1 MKPGDT
7 LEGPVPYVV
16 CATINDLNQY
26 VTIPKFIVDGVV
38 KASGLTPR
46 WPAGVFVIF
55 TDEGA
60 TVCVYGAD
68 ENQNFEF
75 RRNTI
80 ILSEDESQNPPV
92 GESVW
97 KMWKELRD
105 VPEETLSE
113 NLDKLRAQTTV

>member
-7 LEGPVPYVV
+7 LDGPVPYVV
-16 CATINDLNQY
+16 CATINDLDQF
-26 VTIPKFIVDGVV
+26 VMIPKFIVDGVV

-46 WPAGVFVIF
+46 WPAGVFVVF

-68 ENQNFEF
+68 ENQNFEI

-80 ILSEDESQNPPV
+80 ILSEDEYQNPPV
-92 GESVW
+92 GDAVW
-97 KMWKELRD
+97 KMWKELRGT
-105 VPEETLSE
+105 PEATLSA
-113 NLDKLRAQTTV
+113 NLDKLMAQTVT

>member
-7 LEGPVPYVV
+7 LDGPVPYVV
-16 CATINDLNQY
+16 CATINDLDQF
-26 VTIPKFIVDGVV
+26 VTIPKFIVDEVV
-38 KASGLTPR
+38 KASGLTPC

-80 ILSEDESQNPPV
+80 TLSEDEYQNSPV
-92 GESVW
+92 GDAVW
-97 KMWKELRD
+97 KMWEELRG
-105 VPEETLSE
+105 VSEATLSA
-113 NLDKLRAQTTV
+113 NLDKLITKTTA

>member
-1 MKPGDT
+1 VKPGDT
-7 LEGPVPYVV
+7 LDGPVPYVV
-16 CATINDLNQY
+16 CATINDLNQF
-26 VTIPKFIVDGVV
+26 VTIPKFIVDGLV

-46 WPAGVFVIF
+46 WPAGVFIIF

-80 ILSEDESQNPPV
+80 TLSEDEYQNPPV
-92 GESVW
+92 GDAVW
-97 KMWKELRD
+97 KMWKELRGT
-105 VPEETLSE
+105 PEATLSV
-113 NLDKLRAQTTV
+113 NLDKLMAQTTA

>member
-7 LEGPVPYVV
+7 LDGPVPYVV
-16 CATINDLNQY
+16 CATINDLNQF
-26 VTIPKFIVDGVV
+26 VTIPKFIVDGLV

-46 WPAGVFVIF
+46 WPAGVFITF

-80 ILSEDESQNPPV
+80 TLSEDEYQNPPV
-92 GESVW
+92 GDAVW
-97 KMWKELRD
+97 KMWKELRGT
-105 VPEETLSE
+105 PEATLSV
-113 NLDKLRAQTTV
+113 NLDKLMAQTTA

>member
-7 LEGPVPYVV
+7 LDGPVPYVV
-16 CATINDLNQY
+16 CATINDLDQF

-60 TVCVYGAD
+60 TVCVYGAN
-68 ENQNFEF
+68 ENQEFEF

-80 ILSEDESQNPPV
+80 TLSEDEYKNPPV
-92 GESVW
+92 GDAVW
-97 KMWKELRD
+97 KMWKELRG
-105 VPEETLSE
+105 VPEATISA
-113 NLDKLRAQTTV
+113 NLDKLMFQTAT

>member
-7 LEGPVPYVV
+7 LDGPVPYVV
-16 CATINDLNQY
+16 CATINDLDQF
-26 VTIPKFIVDGVV
+26 VTIPKFIVDEVV

-80 ILSEDESQNPPV
+80 ILTKDEYQNPPV
-92 GESVW
+92 GDAVW
-97 KMWKELRD
+97 RMWKELRGS
-105 VPEETLSE
+105 PEATLSA
-113 NLDKLRAQTTV
+113 NLDKLMAQTTT

>member
-60 TVCVYGAD
+60 TVCVCGVD
-68 ENQNFEF
+68 EGPEIEF

-80 ILSEDESQNPPV
+80 TLSESESQNPPV
-92 GESVW
+92 GEAVW
-97 KMWKELRD
+97 KMWKELRG
-105 VPEETLSE
+105 VPEATLFE
-113 NLDKLRAQTTV
+113 NLDKLMDQTTK

>member
-7 LEGPVPYVV
+7 LEGPVPYVI
-16 CATINDLNQY
+16 CATINDLDQY

-68 ENQNFEF
+68 ENKNFEF

-80 ILSEDESQNPPV
+80 TLSDEYENPPV
-92 GESVW
+92 GEAVW
-97 KMWKELRD
+97 KMWKELRST
-105 VPEETLSE
+105 PESVLSE
-113 NLDKLRAQTTV
+113 NLNKLKSRTDV